1 MICYTLQKL
10 TKPVFHLDSVKILTT
25 PPSNLLGQG
34 RFQQINPFKM
44 TRGRVK
50 TKYFL
55 QNESNSNRCNKVDKY
70 KCQLNVLSLQK
81 LELWVESS
89 LRSNQT
95 QAWYYELRWIHR
107 SFQKL
112 AKLARIMDHYT
123 MIYHI
128 QIDSQSQTNGL
139 SYTTK
144 TKFNWL
150 SKIYLKFSFLFKPD
164 SDTFISSG
172 MFQIKD
178 VQSSTL
184 TNETAWFWGMDQS
197 KAFVS
202 GRCDD
207 PIFNFQ
213 TCQTLTE
220 GNFCGK
226 LKK

>member
-1 MICYTLQKL
+1 M
-10 TKPVFHLDSVKILTT
+10 KILTT

-55 QNESNSNRCNKVDKY
+55 QNDSNSNRCNKVDKY

-123 MIYHI
+123 MILHI
-128 QIDSQSQTNGL
+128 QIDSNLKRVSYHIQLRPSLIGFPKFTWNLVSFSSQILTHSSVQVCFKL
-139 SYTTK
+139 RM
-144 TKFNWL
+144 
-150 SKIYLKFSFLFKPD
+150 FSL
-164 SDTFISSG
+164 
-172 MFQIKD
+172 Q
-178 VQSSTL
+178 
-184 TNETAWFWGMDQS
+184 
-197 KAFVS
+197 
-202 GRCDD
+202 R
-207 PIFNFQ
+207 
-213 TCQTLTE
+213 
-220 GNFCGK
+220 
-226 LKK
+226 